1 MHIQCIKRKVYLN
14 MKKVLLVSCH
24 GLGKGGVQ
32 SVMTCIV
39 NNLSTEYTFDV
50 LIFTYE
56 EERYEKEYTDFGGQ
70 VFHIP
75 NYEGYNSLK
84 RRIDIYIRGLRIY
97 TAAKKIF
104 KENGPYAAVHCNNN
118 FESCYILKAA
128 KEAGIPVR
136 ISHAHNVIN
145 TDRHRIRTLFNKK
158 CRKYINKYATHR
170 IGCSTAACESLF
182 GENTHFTVINNPYD
196 ESRFNPIK
204 YNTKH
209 FNAPDLV
216 QVASYSSNKNQLFTL
231 KVLKNIKTVYPNAKL
246 SFIGFSLDD
255 AYLNDMKKYIKDN
268 SLENN
273 VIFYEHDADTPSIM
287 NESSYF
293 LLPSK
298 SEGAP
303 IVIIE
308 AQAMGLTCYVSD
320 AVPTFANVGGC
331 KYLSLDDGP
340 KAWAERIISDFGK
353 DKGAHHNYDCLSF
366 TSENVAKT
374 YDKLYRGENI

>member
-1 MHIQCIKRKVYLN
+1 
-14 MKKVLLVSCH
+14 MKKILIVACT
-24 GLGKGGVQ
+24 GLGNGGVQ
-32 SVMTCIV
+32 TFIMNIIR
-39 NNLSTEYTFDV
+39 NLNDKYIFDI
-50 LIFTYE
+50 LLFENENQYYE
-56 EERYEKEYTDFGGQ
+56 EEFKSYGGNIYRCPHSDSKNK
-70 VFHIP
+70 FR
-75 NYEGYNSLK
+75 N
-84 RRIDIYIRGLRIY
+84 RIDIYIRGTRIY

-145 TDRHRIRTLFNKK
+145 TVGRHARTIFNKICGK
-158 CRKYINKYATHR
+158 MINKYATHR

-182 GENTHFTVINNPYD
+182 GGKVPFFVVNNPYD
-196 ESRFNPIK
+196 ESLFNPIK

-255 AYLNDMKKYIKDN
+255 AYLNDMKKYIKEH

-287 NESSYF
+287 SESSYF

-298 SEGAP
+298 REGFG
-303 IVIIE
+303 IVLIE

-320 AVPTFANVGGC
+320 AVPTLANVGGC

-340 KAWAERIISDFGK
+340 KAWAERITSDFEK
-353 DKGAHHNYDCLSF
+353 DNGAHHNYDCLAF
-366 TSENVAKT
+366 TSENVAKI
-374 YDKLYRGENI
+374 YDKLYSSSKK